1 MIFALTTLLAV
12 VGLVTSDGETHNKIL
27 NFPTASTANY
37 ISFNPDLPELTG
49 LTVCAWM
56 KKSYLDKS
64 RYWFSYA
71 VSGSDNEIIVG
82 EGVQGDSVFY
92 VKSAVV
98 KSQVVLSDQWV
109 HNCATWDSE
118 SGVAVISIDGEAVAT
133 KENLKKGESLR
144 AGGNLVIGQEQ
155 DNVEGGFDASQA
167 YVGEL
172 YNINVWD
179 YALDSTDVESLYETG
194 LCGYG
199 SIEED
204 PVISYADIL
213 AQELVG
219 DVTVVE
225 GTCAD
230 IEVPSEYK
238 EECWKTEEKTKYK
251 DGGKLDYI
259 VGTVDQAK
267 AACYAH
273 GDCKT
278 LTCLE
283 KKGKMRCTLRSSFKK
298 AKKHKK
304 KTSYTYRC

>member
-1 MIFALTTLLAV
+1 MIFALTTLLSV
-12 VGLVTSDGETHNKIL
+12 VGLVTSNGETHNKIL

-49 LTVCAWM
+49 LTVCAW
-56 KKSYLDKS
+56 KKNSFLERKTG

-71 VSGSDNEIIVG
+71 VSESDNEIIVG
-82 EGVQGDSVFY
+82 DSAFY
-92 VKSAVV
+92 VKSAYVY
-98 KSQVVLSDQWV
+98 SQVPLTDQWV

-118 SGVAVISIDGEAVAT
+118 CGVAVISIDGEAAAT
-133 KENLKKGESLR
+133 QENLKKGESLR

-155 DNVEGGFDASQA
+155 DSVGGGFDADQA

-179 YALDSTDVESLYETG
+179 YALDSTDVASLYQAG

-199 SIEED
+199 STEED

-219 DVTVVE
+219 DVTVVD
-225 GTCAD
+225 GACAD
-230 IEVPSEYK
+230 IEVPCQEYK
-238 EECWKTEEKTKYK
+238 EECWETEEKIKYT
-251 DGGKLDYI
+251 DGGKLGYI

-267 AACYAH
+267 AACNAH
-273 GDCKT
+273 GECKT

-283 KKGKMRCTLRSSFKK
+283 KKGKMRCELRSSFEK
-298 AKKHKK
+298 AKKDKK